1 MGALIP
7 QGLAGS
13 PNYFGF
19 LNTFVIPI
27 NCESLGEIG
36 YIAYVTPARSSHGQA
51 LKLRF
56 ISFIHATSTL
66 RNQLFASF
74 FSLKT
79 FRKDSLKLCKGGE
92 GVHLS
97 SCKLP

>member
-1 MGALIP
+1 MRETRWKCIFRDNFNVLPQVFDVGALIP

-19 LNTFVIPI
+19 LNTFVILI

-56 ISFIHATSTL
+56 ISFLHATSSL

-74 FSLKT
+74 F
-79 FRKDSLKLCKGGE
+79 F
-92 GVHLS
+92 H
-97 SCKLP
+97 